1 MTPKNIDTR
10 PQTMATTGFN
20 RCHIPQQDGTMHA
33 TSRRY
38 GTETC
43 QRTHPNNH
51 SKYESN
57 ETTFRASFMHPKN
70 FPSQVYRNRDTENSV
85 STEQDLPTFEHIQDK
100 TNLDGPRQSLLDNQS
115 GYVLNNKLWDSTSW
129 RTEQN
134 VWTDQQRTQYR
145 KQFNQPKPFHNRLI
159 KSNTGRLKRL

>member
-1 MTPKNIDTR
+1 MIPGYLGYVPNLAADSLLQKRLTEQSRDVMTPKNIDNR

-20 RCHIPQQDGTMHA
+20 RCHIPQQDGTLHA

-70 FPSQVYRNRDTENSV
+70 FPSQVYRNRDTENSA
-85 STEQDLPTFEHIQDK
+85 STEQDLSTFSHI
-100 TNLDGPRQSLLDNQS
+100 
-115 GYVLNNKLWDSTSW
+115 
-129 RTEQN
+129 
-134 VWTDQQRTQYR
+134 
-145 KQFNQPKPFHNRLI
+145 
-159 KSNTGRLKRL
+159 